1 MIISELLDYGSKILK
16 NNKIKTNQLDSELIL
31 SNLLKKKKENLI
43 INSKEKVSKS
53 TIDNFNKLITRRLK
67 REPLAYILK
76 QKEFWSKIFYVNR
89 NTLIPRPETE
99 LLCESIIKTLKNRTP
114 YILDVGTG
122 TGCILLSILSE
133 LKKARGVGIDISKKA
148 IEVAKKKFK

>member
-89 NTLIPRPETE
+89 STLIPRPETE
-99 LLCESIIKTLKNRTP
+99 LLCERIIKTL
-114 YILDVGTG
+114 
-122 TGCILLSILSE
+122 
-133 LKKARGVGIDISKKA
+133 
-148 IEVAKKKFK
+148 